1 MKGLPDLEAWA
12 LFAKVAETGSFAR
25 TAAACQVSQATVSKA
40 ISRLEAR
47 MKTTLIHRTSRR
59 LTLTDSV
66 WGLFDANNA
75 LPHDP
80 ANLEVDLAGT
90 VKVLRDFFDTSTLD
104 AAARMEDPNLTDDE
118 RAALME
124 EMMAPPA
131 DVREVTINKVALD
144 LMGAKADVTGK
155 LAAPETGDM
164 QTPVGTISGKFEGV
178 NALLDKLG
186 AAGLVPAEQM
196 MGVKMM
202 LQMFAKADPQN
213 PELLTT
219 ELEFNEQGQIFANG
233 QQVK

>member
-1 MKGLPDLEAWA
+1 
-12 LFAKVAETGSFAR
+12 
-25 TAAACQVSQATVSKA
+25 
-40 ISRLEAR
+40 
-47 MKTTLIHRTSRR
+47 
-59 LTLTDSV
+59 
-66 WGLFDANNA
+66 
-75 LPHDP
+75 
-80 ANLEVDLAGT
+80 
-90 VKVLRDFFDTSTLD
+90 
-104 AAARMEDPNLTDDE
+104 
-118 RAALME
+118 
-124 EMMAPPA
+124 
-131 DVREVTINKVALD
+131 
-144 LMGAKADVTGK
+144 MGAKADVTGK

-178 NALLDKLG
+178 NGLLDKLG